1 MQNRAVAHLDLDSFF
16 VSVER
21 LLDSRLHHKPVIV
34 GGNSDRGVVA
44 ACSYETRVF
53 GVRSAM
59 PMKMARQLCPDAI
72 VLRGDFEAYSQ
83 YSSLVTEIMVNNA
96 PVVEKASIDEFYVDM
111 TGMERYF
118 GAWKF
123 VKELRSKVIK
133 ETGLSISLGLS
144 GNKTVS
150 KMATNEAKPAGQ
162 LQIFQGEEKA
172 FLAPLCVSKIPLCG
186 KVTTQTL
193 RNMGITNIGVLS
205 KMPLRMLEKTFGKL
219 VTTLWERANGID
231 HSPIVPYHDPKSAS
245 KEITFEKDTTDVDFL
260 RRVLIKLV
268 EELCYDL
275 RKSGFCAGCITV
287 KIRYSNFDTFTK
299 QLNIQR
305 SASDAVMIKHVLELF
320 ERLYERRIL
329 IRLVG
334 VRFNKLVRG
343 TEQLNLFDGSAKMIP
358 LYYAMDKIRDRYGIH
373 AIGKAL
379 NIDLNKRN
387 ASLIQNNGTQ

>member
-1 MQNRAVAHLDLDSFF
+1 MQTRAIAHLDLDSFF

-21 LLDSRLHHKPVIV
+21 LRDSRLNNKPVIV

-44 ACSYETRVF
+44 ACSYETRLF

-59 PMKMARQLCPDAI
+59 PIKMARQLCPDAI
-72 VLRGDFEAYSQ
+72 ILRGDFEAYSQ
-83 YSSLVTEIMVNNA
+83 YSSIVTNIMVDNA
-96 PVVEKASIDEFYVDM
+96 PVVEKASIDEFYLDM
-111 TGMERYF
+111 TGMEKFF
-118 GAWKF
+118 GTWKF
-123 VKELRSKVIK
+123 AQELRHKVIK

-162 LQIFQGEEKA
+162 LQIFQGQERD
-172 FLAPLCVSKIPLCG
+172 FLAPLSVSKIPLCG

-193 RNMGITNIGVLS
+193 RNMGINNIGVLS
-205 KMPLRMLEKTFGKL
+205 KMPLKMLEKTFGKL
-219 VTTLWERANGID
+219 GTTLWERANGID
-231 HSPIVPYHDPKSAS
+231 NSLLVPYHDPKSAS

-275 RKSGFCAGCITV
+275 RKSGFCACCITV

-299 QLNIQR
+299 QLNIQM
-305 SASDAVMIKHVLELF
+305 SASDIVMIKHVLDLF
-320 ERLYERRIL
+320 ERLYERRLL

-334 VRFNKLVRG
+334 IRLNKLVRG
-343 TEQLNLFDGSAKMIP
+343 TEQLNLFDGGAKMVP
-358 LYYAMDKIRDRYGIH
+358 LYNAMDNIRDRYGTN
-373 AIGKAL
+373 AIGRAL

-387 ASLIQNNGTQ
+387 PSLMQNNVS

>member
-1 MQNRAVAHLDLDSFF
+1 MNRVVAHMDLDSFF

-21 LLDSRLHHKPVIV
+21 LRDSRLNHKPVIV

-44 ACSYETRVF
+44 ACSYETRIF

-59 PMKMARQLCPDAI
+59 PMKVARQLCPDAI

-83 YSSLVTEIMVNNA
+83 YSSLVTDIMVDNA
-96 PVVEKASIDEFYVDM
+96 PVVEKASIDEFYLDM

-123 VKELRSKVIK
+123 VKELRSKVTK

-162 LQIFQGEEKA
+162 LQIFQGQEKV
-172 FLAPLCVSKIPLCG
+172 FLAPLSVSKIPLCG

-205 KMPLRMLEKTFGKL
+205 QMPLRMLEKTFGKL
-219 VTTLWERANGID
+219 GTTLWERANGID

-260 RRVLIKLV
+260 RRVLMKLV

-275 RKSGFCAGCITV
+275 RKSGFCACCITV

-299 QLNIQR
+299 QLNIQM
-305 SASDAVMIKHVLELF
+305 SASDLVMIKHVIELF
-320 ERLYERRIL
+320 NRLYERRIL

-343 TEQLNLFDGSAKMIP
+343 TEQLNLFDGGSKMAP
-358 LYYAMDKIRDRYGIH
+358 LYLAMDRIRDRYGTH
-373 AIGKAL
+373 AIGRAL

-387 ASLIQNNGTQ
+387 PNPLITQN

>member
-1 MQNRAVAHLDLDSFF
+1 MNRVVAHMDLDSFF

-21 LLDSRLHHKPVIV
+21 LRDSRLNHKPVIV

-59 PMKMARQLCPDAI
+59 PMKVARQLCPDAI

-83 YSSLVTEIMVNNA
+83 YSSLVTDIIVDNA
-96 PVVEKASIDEFYVDM
+96 PVVEKASIEEFYVDM

-123 VKELRSKVIK
+123 VKELRSKVTK

-150 KMATNEAKPAGQ
+150 KIATNEAKPAGQ
-162 LQIFQGEEKA
+162 LQIFQGQEKV
-172 FLAPLCVSKIPLCG
+172 FLAPLSVSKIPLCG

-205 KMPLRMLEKTFGKL
+205 QMPLRMLEKTFGKL
-219 VTTLWERANGID
+219 GTTLWERANGID

-260 RRVLIKLV
+260 RRVLMKLV

-275 RKSGFCAGCITV
+275 RKSGFCACCITV

-299 QLNIQR
+299 QLNIQM
-305 SASDAVMIKHVLELF
+305 SASDLVMIKHVIELF
-320 ERLYERRIL
+320 NRLYERRIL

-343 TEQLNLFDGSAKMIP
+343 TEQLNLFDGGSKMAP
-358 LYYAMDKIRDRYGIH
+358 LYLAMDRIRDRYGTH
-373 AIGKAL
+373 AIGRAL

-387 ASLIQNNGTQ
+387 PNPLITQN

>member
-1 MQNRAVAHLDLDSFF
+1 MNRVVAHMDLDSFF

-21 LLDSRLHHKPVIV
+21 LRDSRLNHKPVIV

-59 PMKMARQLCPDAI
+59 PMKVARQLCPDAI

-83 YSSLVTEIMVNNA
+83 YSSLVTDIMVDNA

-123 VKELRSKVIK
+123 VKELRSKVTK

-162 LQIFQGEEKA
+162 LQIFQGQEKV
-172 FLAPLCVSKIPLCG
+172 FLAPLSVSKIPLCG

-205 KMPLRMLEKTFGKL
+205 QMPLRMLEKTFGKL
-219 VTTLWERANGID
+219 GTTLWERANGID

-260 RRVLIKLV
+260 RRVLVKLV

-275 RKSGFCAGCITV
+275 RKSGFCACCITV

-299 QLNIQR
+299 QLNIQM
-305 SASDAVMIKHVLELF
+305 SASDLVMIKHVIELF
-320 ERLYERRIL
+320 NRLYERRIL

-343 TEQLNLFDGSAKMIP
+343 TEQLNLFDGGSKMAP
-358 LYYAMDKIRDRYGIH
+358 LYLAMDRIRDRYGTH
-373 AIGKAL
+373 AIGRAL

-387 ASLIQNNGTQ
+387 PNPMITQNP